1 MSESDGIYHKSVEI
15 TTKATIHWK
24 IPITYT
30 PLEYM
35 KFLESLGGLG
45 ALELATSVS
54 NTRLE
59 AEYDR

>member
-35 KFLESLGGLG
+35 KFLESLGLG
-45 ALELATSVS
+45 SLELATSVT
-54 NTRLE
+54 NFRLE
-59 AEYDR
+59 AGYDR

>member
-1 MSESDGIYHKSVEI
+1 MSDGIYHKSVEI

-35 KFLESLGGLG
+35 EFLESLGLG

-54 NTRLE
+54 NSRLE

>member
-1 MSESDGIYHKSVEI
+1 MSDGIYHKSVEI

-35 KFLESLGGLG
+35 KFLVESLGLG
-45 ALELATSVS
+45 SLELATSVT
-54 NTRLE
+54 NFRLE
-59 AEYDR
+59 AGYDR

>member
-1 MSESDGIYHKSVEI
+1 MSDGIYHKSVEI

-35 KFLESLGGLG
+35 RFLESLGLG

>member
-1 MSESDGIYHKSVEI
+1 MSDGIYHKSVEI

-35 KFLESLGGLG
+35 RFLESLGLG
-45 ALELATSVS
+45 ALELATSVT
-54 NTRLE
+54 NYRLE

>member
-1 MSESDGIYHKSVEI
+1 MSDGIYHKSVEI

-35 KFLESLGGLG
+35 KFLESLGLG

>member
-1 MSESDGIYHKSVEI
+1 MSDGIYHKSVEI

-35 KFLESLGGLG
+35 RFLESLGLG

-54 NTRLE
+54 NSRLE
-59 AEYDR
+59 AKYDR